1 VSTRATTVPG
11 GPAAREG
18 GKKVLGKKK
27 ATASPPSSTDH
38 DSDYS
43 NAPDESFANG
53 PLAKHPQRNKSL
65 PMRAHVSHEAKKL
78 CATEAKKPV
87 DKVCIL
93 ILRSI
98 YEFILF
104 VI

>member
-1 VSTRATTVPG
+1 M
-11 GPAAREG
+11 
-18 GKKVLGKKK
+18 GKKK
-27 ATASPPSSTDH
+27 ATASPPSSSDH

-43 NAPDESFANG
+43 NASDESFADA
-53 PLAKHPQRNKSL
+53 PLAKHPQRNKSQ
-65 PMRAHVSHEAKKL
+65 PMRAHDSHEAKKL
-78 CATEAKKPV
+78 YAKEAKKPV

>member
-1 VSTRATTVPG
+1 M
-11 GPAAREG
+11 
-18 GKKVLGKKK
+18 GKKK
-27 ATASPPSSTDH
+27 ATALPPSSSDH

-43 NAPDESFANG
+43 NSPDESFADA
-53 PLAKHPQRNKSL
+53 PLAKHPQRKKLL

-78 CATEAKKPV
+78 CAKEAKKPV